1 MLRRI
6 FVLLV
11 LAILA
16 TNVSATSQIRRGRSC
31 RTGQIV
37 IKPKFEPG
45 LSFSEGL
52 AVVWKN
58 DQSSYID
65 TAGAIVSTFLKARWS
80 FSDGLTVIGEYPGRV
95 YVDKRGKTVAPY
107 EVGSEF

>member
-16 TNVSATSQIRRGRSC
+16 TNVSATSQIRRGKSC
-31 RTGQIV
+31 RTGQTV

-45 LSFSEGL
+45 LSFL
-52 AVVWKN
+52 R
-58 DQSSYID
+58 DLPSS
-65 TAGAIVSTFLKARWS
+65 
-80 FSDGLTVIGEYPGRV
+80 
-95 YVDKRGKTVAPY
+95 GKTINRAISILLAQLCRP
-107 EVGSEF
+107 S